1 VSIMEEIHVDNDDL
15 KIVVPFSLTVCGP
28 TSCDKTYWVYQ
39 FLKGMNQI
47 LKPFDKIPRNVLF
60 CYSIQQSIYNVI
72 RTDFP
77 FISFMKVYQHWNMF
91 MIMLRADQC

>member
-1 VSIMEEIHVDNDDL
+1 MEEIHVDNDDL
-15 KIVVPFSLTVCGP
+15 KIVVPFSLAVCGP
-28 TSCDKTYWVYQ
+28 TSCGKTYWVYQ